1 MALMKKAVRLKV
13 TVTIEGMDEP
23 AHNFAQSSTRALEE
37 IIAAGE
43 ARYPNLSLKIEKIEE
58 DSGED
63 E

>member
-1 MALMKKAVRLKV
+1 MALMKKAIRLKA
-13 TVTIEGMDEP
+13 TITLEGMDEP
-23 AHNFAQSSTRALEE
+23 AHNFAQSSTQALQE
-37 IIAAGE
+37 IIAAGQ